1 MSKNKQER
9 KERNWQNFEILSIFL
24 ILFFIA
30 AIWKMYP
37 GTLLELDEDN
47 RQITVPFRPGANAG
61 LPSDEKKSYFEKIG
75 EKYGTYGD
83 AYGSLNTL
91 FSGWAFALLLIS
103 LFMQRRELQEQR
115 KELAAQK
122 DEISKANDIA
132 EQQMAI
138 TEQQALLLE
147 KQIKEAQVQNFFNI
161 LFPLI
166 NRKKSYYEDA
176 DELPDYLNTGYM
188 VKAKSK
194 STFKSIHHGIS
205 KIYSDF
211 FKTHGNDFL
220 PKDQILKILDE
231 MIDHSNS
238 LITPYSFMK
247 HSKYIEHFSYVIN
260 FIENFQGI
268 DNKDRDVAISIFLS
282 EFTKSELIVIS
293 SFTIRDDL
301 LMEKVIKHRIFKSFI
316 DADPDKKSIFYLLF
330 SE

>member
-1 MSKNKQER
+1 
-9 KERNWQNFEILSIFL
+9 
-24 ILFFIA
+24 
-30 AIWKMYP
+30 
-37 GTLLELDEDN
+37 
-47 RQITVPFRPGANAG
+47 
-61 LPSDEKKSYFEKIG
+61 
-75 EKYGTYGD
+75 
-83 AYGSLNTL
+83 
-91 FSGWAFALLLIS
+91 
-103 LFMQRRELQEQR
+103 MQRQELKEQR

-211 FKTHGNDFL
+211 LKTHGNDFL